1 MKQNNRLKF
10 FVNGMTC
17 SQCENALTEL
27 LSEVDGVVEANVEA
41 TSGKVSL
48 HIDDAVDRVAISDAV
63 SEAGFELV
71 AWQKEDQYED

>member
-1 MKQNNRLKF
+1 MEQDNRLKF

-27 LSEVDGVVEANVEA
+27 LSEVDGVAEANVEA

-48 HIDDAVDRVAISDAV
+48 HIDDAVDSVAISDAV